1 MFQYGAS
8 IRAQTWFNVARF
20 LRMGKQGFV
29 VVCRRPARSCL
40 VHVGVG
46 RKPFYFKENAMRGL
60 AAFIGAALLSTS
72 AYAQTAIKFALD
84 WRFEG
89 PAAPYFVAIDKG
101 YYKAEGLDVSID
113 PGAGSV
119 EPINRVASGAYQVAF
134 ADINSLIKYRD
145 NPANAPIKAV
155 MMGYDTPAFAII
167 TLKKT
172 GISKPKDLEGRILG
186 APAPDGAYAQWPI
199 FVDANKIDAS
209 KVKIENL
216 GFPVREPMLAQGRVD
231 AITGFWFS
239 SYMNLK
245 ANGVAGDDIVVMHM
259 RDYGLELYGNVI
271 IANPEFAKS
280 NPNALAGFIRA
291 TLKGYQD
298 TIASPDTAID
308 SLMKRNQIAKRDVEL
323 ERLKLAIS
331 RNFVS
336 PEVKKNGLGGVD
348 MARLS
353 RSIDQ
358 IGLTFKYT
366 NKPKAEDIFTA
377 EFLPARET
385 RLVK

>member
-1 MFQYGAS
+1 MRIFA
-8 IRAQTWFNVARF
+8 A
-20 LRMGKQGFV
+20 
-29 VVCRRPARSCL
+29 L
-40 VHVGVG
+40 V
-46 RKPFYFKENAMRGL
+46 
-60 AAFIGAALLSTS
+60 GAALLSTS

-89 PAAPYFVAIDKG
+89 PAAPYFVALDKG

-113 PGAGSV
+113 PGKGSV
-119 EPINRVASGAYQVAF
+119 EGINRVASGVYQMGF

-145 NPANAPIKAV
+145 NPANSPMKAV

-199 FVDANKIDAS
+199 FVDANKIDAG
-209 KVKIENL
+209 KVKIENV
-216 GFPVREPMLAQGRVD
+216 GFPVREPMLAQGKVD

-245 ANGVAGDDIVVMHM
+245 ANGVAGDDIVVMLM
-259 RDYGLELYGNVI
+259 RDYGLDLYGNVI

-280 NPNALAGFIRA
+280 NPKAVAGFVRA
-291 TLKGYQD
+291 TIKGIQD
-298 TIASPDTAID
+298 TIASPDAAID

-331 RNFVS
+331 KNFVT
-336 PEVKKNGLGGVD
+336 PDVKKNGLGDVD

-366 NKPKAEDIFTA
+366 NKPKAQDIFTA
-377 EFLPARET
+377 EFLPAKDARA
-385 RLVK
+385 VK

>member
-1 MFQYGAS
+1 
-8 IRAQTWFNVARF
+8 
-20 LRMGKQGFV
+20 
-29 VVCRRPARSCL
+29 
-40 VHVGVG
+40 
-46 RKPFYFKENAMRGL
+46 MRVF
-60 AAFIGAALLSTS
+60 AALIGAALLSTS

-172 GISKPKDLEGRILG
+172 GISKPKDLEGRVLG

-216 GFPVREPMLAQGRVD
+216 GFPVREPMLAQGKVD

-245 ANGVAGDDIVVMHM
+245 ANGVAGDDIVVMLM
-259 RDYGLELYGNVI
+259 RDFGLDLYGNVI

-280 NPNALAGFIRA
+280 NPKALAGFIRA
-291 TLKGYQD
+291 TLKGIQD

-331 RNFVS
+331 RNFVT
-336 PEVKKNGLGGVD
+336 PDVKKNGLGGVD

-377 EFLPARET
+377 EFLPAKEA

>member
-1 MFQYGAS
+1 
-8 IRAQTWFNVARF
+8 
-20 LRMGKQGFV
+20 MG
-29 VVCRRPARSCL
+29 
-40 VHVGVG
+40 
-46 RKPFYFKENAMRGL
+46 
-60 AAFIGAALLSTS
+60 
-72 AYAQTAIKFALD
+72 
-84 WRFEG
+84 
-89 PAAPYFVAIDKG
+89 
-101 YYKAEGLDVSID
+101 
-113 PGAGSV
+113 
-119 EPINRVASGAYQVAF
+119 F

-145 NPANAPIKAV
+145 NPANSPIKAV

-199 FVDANKIDAS
+199 FVDANKIDAG
-209 KVKIENL
+209 KVKIENV
-216 GFPVREPMLAQGRVD
+216 GFPVREPMLAQGKVD

-245 ANGVAGDDIVVMHM
+245 ANGVAGDDIVVMLM
-259 RDYGLELYGNVI
+259 RDYGLDLYGNVI

-280 NPNALAGFIRA
+280 NPKAVAGFVRA
-291 TLKGYQD
+291 TIKGIQD
-298 TIASPDTAID
+298 TIASPETAID

-331 RNFVS
+331 KNFVT
-336 PEVKKNGLGGVD
+336 PDVKKNGLGDVD
-348 MARLS
+348 MARLA

-366 NKPKAEDIFTA
+366 NKPKAQDIFTS
-377 EFLPARET
+377 EFLPAKDARA
-385 RLVK
+385 VK